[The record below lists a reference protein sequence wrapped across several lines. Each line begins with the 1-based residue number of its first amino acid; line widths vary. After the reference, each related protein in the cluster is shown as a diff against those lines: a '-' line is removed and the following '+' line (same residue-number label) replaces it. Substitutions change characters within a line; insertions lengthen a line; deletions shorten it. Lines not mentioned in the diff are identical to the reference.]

1 MMRPH
6 RGSALIAALIVIAVM
21 ATVTVATLRLAS
33 ISKGQSLSDARKLS
47 QSACVDAARQYLIS
61 RLRLLSKFPLTEL
74 TFDQAIPVENGTR
87 HLYTGHAR
95 QNGPDGRPPA
105 WISPPTAGTPVI
117 ESVRAVA
124 ASKVG
129 GGKAGNRDLSNT
141 IAPPTLGGKPY
152 QVIVAC
158 SDPVAG
164 DLELEFSFRYGL

>member
-1 MMRPH
+1 MRPH
-6 RGSALIAALIVIAVM
+6 RGSALLAALIVIAVL
-21 ATVTVATLRLAS
+21 ATVTVATMRLAS
-33 ISKGQSLSDARKLS
+33 ISKGQSATDARKLG
-47 QSACVDAARQYLIS
+47 QAACVDAARQYLIS
-61 RLRLLSKFPLTEL
+61 RLRLLSRFPITEL
-74 TFDQAIPVENGTR
+74 TFDTVVQVDHGAR

-95 QNGPDGRPPA
+95 PNGPNGRPD
-105 WISPPTAGTPVI
+105 PTLPLPVI
-117 ESVRAVA
+117 ESVRGVS

-129 GGKAGNRDLSNT
+129 GAKAGNRDLSNT